1 MRVTPAQARKAAYFF
16 LTLICGALAVILI
29 YTAYEKFGPTK
40 IAVDNVPFGLAAG
53 TKVAEG
59 DLPDED
65 AGWNSVPAETQ
76 QELRRAADLALNGF
90 QQKSLEVYEALAY
103 QYPDVFRI
111 QWGTVNVLLETD
123 SLNPAQR
130 SHLDQIVRS
139 LKHRYPESG
148 VATYLD
154 ARVAERSGS
163 GASALELARLASGE
177 APALMESRLF
187 YAQLLYGAKHYAQAT
202 EEVRAAVS
210 LSHGDLAEPYS
221 LLAKLYHDQGALD
234 SCELV
239 VEYAISKFPADEP
252 LLLLEGYLMEY
263 KGRFDDAERLYR
275 RILALHPESAEA
287 NDAIATLGQK
297 SPPGGGSSQTLL
309 KPKDR
314 AQVACEILE
323 PLVAQYPDNLPLR
336 EALGR
341 AYLKGREFDR
351 AKTQFLEIQSQDPD
365 YPDIRLRIQES
376 EATVTAPV
384 NDERLVQS
392 LNRAADSIRTQPN
405 ADHDFES
412 LLGHYLVRY
421 GASPKEF
428 FSKYAISNFKQIAPT
443 VWQESFFKAPYF
455 HQYTVL
461 FDAKMRFYGVHVVVR
476 DSNVAARALGRTPE
490 IYTNLVELN
499 TSLSGVG
506 NRTGETECGATVI
519 DGVTWETRD
528 NFELL
533 ARDLKKP
540 AEVRL
545 IRLDK
550 SVIPDGTR
558 LCDYL
563 SYLRKY

>member
-29 YTAYEKFGPTK
+29 YTAYEKFGPAR

-123 SLNPAQR
+123 SLNSAQR

-163 GASALELARLASGE
+163 GASALELARLASGK

-239 VEYAISKFPADEP
+239 VEYAISKFPADES

-287 NDAIATLGQK
+287 NDAIATL
-297 SPPGGGSSQTLL
+297 
-309 KPKDR
+309 
-314 AQVACEILE
+314 
-323 PLVAQYPDNLPLR
+323 VAQYPDTLPLR

-376 EATVTAPV
+376 EATVTAPA

-506 NRTGETECGATVI
+506 NGTGETECGATVI